1 MKKMNSRHVISN
13 GQRGQS
19 LVELALSLTVILMLL
34 AGAVDFGMAFF
45 SYTALRDAAQE
56 GALYGSIYSQ
66 STGTLDST
74 ATTDICNHVRRA
86 SSSPIDLQTVM
97 THCNDG
103 TTSGN
108 YIQVEL
114 TPSGAPYCQGLT
126 GGTANGVKVTVGY
139 NYPIIMPFL
148 GVIIGSQNIQLRAS
162 VTDTILQPGCP

>member
-1 MKKMNSRHVISN
+1 MKKLRSVFSSK

-45 SYTALRDAAQE
+45 SYTAIRDAAQE
-56 GALYGSIYSQ
+56 GALYGSINGPTDQ
-66 STGTLDST
+66 LLPNPPD
-74 ATTDICNHVRRA
+74 DICNHVRRA

-108 YIQVEL
+108 YILVTL
-114 TPSGAPYCQGLT
+114 TNGSGTYCQGLT
-126 GGTANGVKVTVGY
+126 AGTANAVRVEIGY

-148 GVIIGSQNIQLRAS
+148 GVIIGGQSIQLRAS
-162 VTDTILQPGCP
+162 VTDTILQSICP